1 MNVFR
6 SLARDVW
13 NLMDASRLSKAA
25 GPEAGGRTLNAVREQ
40 RVPGVLSL
48 TRFRDGF
55 EQFPQGVNGTLR
67 TLQAE
72 RAFRPMVSAASL
84 QRDGFDAGRRAPVD
98 LSGGVKV
105 KPLATTQDPVAAAA
119 PASNG
124 FTASLDD
131 LAALL

>member
-1 MNVFR
+1 MNVLR
-6 SLARDVW
+6 SLARDMW
-13 NLMDASRLSKAA
+13 NLMDASRAAKSA
-25 GPEAGGRTLNAVREQ
+25 GPEAGGQSLHAVREQ
-40 RVPGVLSL
+40 RVPAVVSL

-55 EQFPQGVNGTLR
+55 DQFPQGVQGTLR

-84 QRDGFDAGRRAPVD
+84 ARDGFDAGRRAPMD

-105 KPLATTQDPVAAAA
+105 KPLAVTKDPVAAAA
-119 PASNG
+119 PAPTAFS
-124 FTASLDD
+124 ASLDD